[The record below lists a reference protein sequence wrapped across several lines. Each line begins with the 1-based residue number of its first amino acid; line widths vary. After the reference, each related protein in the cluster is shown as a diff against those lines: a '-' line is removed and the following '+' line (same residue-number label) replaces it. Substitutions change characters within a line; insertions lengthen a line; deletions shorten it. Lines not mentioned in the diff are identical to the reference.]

1 MDNTNWSE
9 ISNRIY
15 EIANEIKGVGDLVGA
30 VSDGLGKIGCSDGLL
45 LLARVLW
52 DSGDELNKLSQEKIK
67 NTKADN
73 SAKI

>member
-15 EIANEIKGVGDLVGA
+15 EIADEIKGVGDLVGA

-52 DSGDELNKLSQEKIK
+52 DHGEELNKLSQEKIK
-67 NTKADN
+67 STKAE
-73 SAKI
+73 